1 MSLLNIVICG
11 HFQILRDHGI
21 SILHRLGY
29 CLCVAASETIP
40 RDLQTATVY
49 SPQAIT

>member
-1 MSLLNIVICG
+1 MSLLDVGVCG

-21 SILHRLGY
+21 SFLYRFGY
-29 CLCVAASETIP
+29 CLCVAASETVP